1 MLRGYNDII
10 SWPWKGVKKDKQ
22 LVMDHDGV
30 HLSERN
36 GMFKYYKSVRGALVQ
51 APIFVNMGQ
60 NIMPDRFRL
69 YTMYIL

>member
-1 MLRGYNDII
+1 MHHN
-10 SWPWKGVKKDKQ
+10 
-22 LVMDHDGV
+22 GV